1 MARLGVSPQREKLN
15 PRPARR
21 ITLCMIT
28 HIPHLAGYYKDRM
41 AITELSL
48 NSMITNASEHREFDI
63 TILDQNSCSEWKS
76 RLASWQ
82 ESGWITNVIFLG
94 HNVGKLEGL
103 RTLFNAVSSEIVGYT
118 DDDVLFFPEWLDK
131 QVEVLQGFP
140 CCGLVTGSPVLTKFK
155 FYPVGQ
161 ATMRSGD
168 PAFSTRVG
176 EIGKDYPMR
185 WLEDD
190 CLCRGMTV
198 ETYLQIVKDEEIK
211 PLIVKWGDTEAWA
224 VGHHM
229 QLIAKRKTVMEY
241 LPKPTRKFMGMMR
254 EWDVAMDNAGVIQ
267 LATLDRTCRHMGN
280 VMDQSIVNDTIGM
293 GLVL

>member
-1 MARLGVSPQREKLN
+1 
-15 PRPARR
+15 
-21 ITLCMIT
+21 MIT

-48 NSMITNASEHREFDI
+48 NSMINNASKYREFDI

-76 RLASWQ
+76 KLASWQ
-82 ESGWITNVIFLG
+82 ESEWITNVIFLG
-94 HNVGKLEGL
+94 HNVGKLGGL
-103 RTLFNAVSSEIVGYT
+103 RILFNAVSSEIVGYT
-118 DDDVLFFPEWLDK
+118 DDDVLFFPSWLDK
-131 QVEVLQGFP
+131 QMEVLEGFP
-140 CCGLVTGSPVLTKFK
+140 GCGLVTGSPVLTKFK

-161 ATMRSGD
+161 ATMRALD
-168 PAFSTRVG
+168 AFDTRVG
-176 EIGKDYPMR
+176 EIGKDYPMQ

-190 CLCRGMTV
+190 CLCRGMTI
-198 ETYLQIVKDEEIK
+198 ENYLQIVDDEKIK

-254 EWDVAMDNAGVIQ
+254 EWDVAMDNASVIQ
-267 LATLDRTCRHMGN
+267 LATFERTSRHMGN
-280 VMDQSIVNDTIGM
+280 VMDQSIVNDAIEM
-293 GLVL
+293 GVVL